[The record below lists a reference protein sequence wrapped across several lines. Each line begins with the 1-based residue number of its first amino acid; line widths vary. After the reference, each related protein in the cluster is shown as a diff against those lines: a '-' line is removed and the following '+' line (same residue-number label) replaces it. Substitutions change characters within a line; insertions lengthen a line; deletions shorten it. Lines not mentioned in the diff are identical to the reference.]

1 MARKTPEEIIE
12 KVKEFKSLNP
22 EATRT
27 SIARYVGVDIS
38 TLVRLEKQGKI
49 ELPKALSPQQARA
62 KRKLDWAKTMGR
74 LR

>member
-1 MARKTPEEIIE
+1 
-12 KVKEFKSLNP
+12 
-22 EATRT
+22 
-27 SIARYVGVDIS
+27 VDIS